1 MRRQLVSSNIRR
13 CRGFTL
19 FELMVVVTIIAIL
32 GALAGPAL
40 FTLVSTQR
48 LRNASF
54 DLVSDLLAAR
64 SASLNQQ
71 ADVVITPTAVSGGEW
86 VGGWTVTSPSGT
98 VTSRAGILASVKFA
112 PADSNGAAVT
122 SLTFQGANGGRL

>member
-1 MRRQLVSSNIRR
+1 MSSNIRR

-64 SASLNQQ
+64 STSLNEQ
-71 ADVVITPTAVSGGEW
+71 ADVVITPATVIGGEW
-86 VGGWTVTSPSGT
+86 VGGWTVTSPSAVIRRPAPSGSFSSRPLKRFT
-98 VTSRAGILASVKFA
+98 PTSS
-112 PADSNGAAVT
+112 AA
-122 SLTFQGANGGRL
+122 